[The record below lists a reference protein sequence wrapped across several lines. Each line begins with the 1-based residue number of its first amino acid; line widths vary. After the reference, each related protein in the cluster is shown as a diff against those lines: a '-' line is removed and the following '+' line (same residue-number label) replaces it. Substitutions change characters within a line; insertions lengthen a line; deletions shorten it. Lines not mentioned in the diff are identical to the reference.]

1 MNRSIH
7 FAWRP
12 LAAAMTLALL
22 VSGGYSVAAL
32 GAGINVT
39 LSGANEVP
47 PVTTAAKGTGIVTI
61 GTDGAV
67 SGSITTTGVAATAA
81 HIHVAAAGKNGP
93 VIVPMTKNADNSFV
107 FPPGAKLTDA
117 QMANLKAGEL
127 YINVHS
133 AANPGG
139 EIRGQL
145 NP

>member
-1 MNRSIH
+1 MNRSINL
-7 FAWRP
+7 AWRP

-22 VSGGYSVAAL
+22 MSGGYSVAAL
-32 GAGINVT
+32 GANINVT

-47 PVTTAAKGTGIVTI
+47 PVTTTAKGTGIVTI
-61 GTDGAV
+61 GMDGAV
-67 SGSITTTGVAATAA
+67 SGSITTTGIAATAA
-81 HIHVAAAGKNGP
+81 HIHEAAAGKNGP
-93 VIVPMTKNADNSFV
+93 VIVPMAKNGDNGFV
-107 FPPGAKLTDA
+107 FPPGAKLTEA
-117 QMANLKAGEL
+117 QMASLKAGNL

>member
-1 MNRSIH
+1 MNRSIN

-22 VSGGYSVAAL
+22 VSGGYSVAAM
-32 GAGINVT
+32 GADINVT

-47 PVTTAAKGTGIVTI
+47 PVTTAAKGTGVITV
-61 GTDGAV
+61 GNDGAV

-81 HIHVAAAGKNGP
+81 HIHEAPAGKNGS
-93 VIVPMTKNADNSFV
+93 VIVPFTKTGDAWG
-107 FPPGAKLTDA
+107 PAPGAKLTEA
-117 QMANLKAGEL
+117 QMASLKAGNL
-127 YINVHS
+127 YVNVHS